1 MSTERD
7 GTGTGTKELEHVQ
20 CIRFNSH
27 LNIALPDL
35 AEASASHQSII
46 PLQQPPEQWHAWNLH
61 IIARFQVPYFA
72 KRLASHLP
80 STDHRSGW
88 VMAVPPD

>member
-1 MSTERD
+1 MSTERE

-46 PLQQPPEQWHAWNLH
+46 PLTTT
-61 IIARFQVPYFA
+61 ARTVACLEPSYNSQI
-72 KRLASHLP
+72 P
-80 STDHRSGW
+80 STILCKEAGLSS
-88 VMAVPPD
+88 PIN

>member
-1 MSTERD
+1 MSMERE
-7 GTGTGTKELEHVQ
+7 GTGTGTEELEHVQ

-46 PLQQPPEQWHAWNLH
+46 PLTTT
-61 IIARFQVPYFA
+61 ARTMACLEPSYNSQIPSTILC
-72 KRLASHLP
+72 KRLVCHHP
-80 STDHRSGW
+80 VD
-88 VMAVPPD
+88 